1 MRMGRA
7 QDIAERHAGQRHI
20 VHIPPTAP
28 DQPRI
33 LEAGYGLTDS
43 ELLHRLALFN
53 ASRSHVC
60 AGSMLK
66 GADIKSKGT
75 DNPAASR
82 SGIGA
87 TARRRFCWSA
97 SSQS

>member
-20 VHIPPTAP
+20 VHIPPAAP

-43 ELLHRLALFN
+43 ELLHRLALFT
-53 ASRSHVC
+53 SLVRPR
-60 AGSMLK
+60 AGGMLK
-66 GADIKSKGT
+66 GADIKSKGL
-75 DNPAASR
+75 SR
-82 SGIGA
+82 KSF
-87 TARRRFCWSA
+87 RRL
-97 SSQS
+97 